1 VNQLLRIIS
10 FRIKRI
16 LDVGLALMGLTLTS
30 PVLLVV
36 IFLVWK
42 TDKNNPFYV
51 AERVGKDF
59 KPFRM
64 IKLRSMVQNADKSG
78 VDSTSEGDLRIT
90 PIGHFI
96 RSYKLDE
103 LTQLIN
109 VMKGDMSL
117 VGPRPNVKRETD
129 LYTDVEKTLLSV
141 KPGITDFSS
150 IVFSDEGEILSG
162 QADPDIAYNQLIRPW
177 KSRLGIF
184 YIENRNFWLDLQ
196 LIFLTL
202 IALVSRESALQRT
215 SKALLRL
222 SADSKLVDIS
232 RRKEPLVPTPPPGS
246 SVIVNSRNT
255 ET

>member
-1 VNQLLRIIS
+1 MKKLLRHLS
-10 FRIKRI
+10 LGSKRI

-42 TDKNNPFYV
+42 TDKSNPFYV

-64 IKLRSMVQNADKSG
+64 IKLRSMVQDADKSG

-109 VMKGDMSL
+109 VMKGDM
-117 VGPRPNVKRETD
+117 
-129 LYTDVEKTLLSV
+129 
-141 KPGITDFSS
+141 
-150 IVFSDEGEILSG
+150 
-162 QADPDIAYNQLIRPW
+162 
-177 KSRLGIF
+177 
-184 YIENRNFWLDLQ
+184 
-196 LIFLTL
+196 
-202 IALVSRESALQRT
+202 
-215 SKALLRL
+215 
-222 SADSKLVDIS
+222 
-232 RRKEPLVPTPPPGS
+232 
-246 SVIVNSRNT
+246 
-255 ET
+255 